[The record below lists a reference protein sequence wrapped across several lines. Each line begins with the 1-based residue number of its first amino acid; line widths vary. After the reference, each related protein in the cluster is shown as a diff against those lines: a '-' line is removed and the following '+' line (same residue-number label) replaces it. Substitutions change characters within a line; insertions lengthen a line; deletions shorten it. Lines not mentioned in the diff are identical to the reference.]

1 MRILLEQLMEAE
13 EKYSEAKMTVDAAAA
28 HAVQCA
34 RIVDNCNAR
43 LCRELDR
50 SARARKV
57 QVRQALASL
66 CQRRASHAADT
77 QSVKIKR
84 NTFLHE

>member
-1 MRILLEQLMEAE
+1 
-13 EKYSEAKMTVDAAAA
+13 
-28 HAVQCA
+28 
-34 RIVDNCNAR
+34 
-43 LCRELDR
+43 
-50 SARARKV
+50 V